1 MEKILKTEL
10 RLITMVMSCE
20 IYALD
25 YWCNVGMGIYSL
37 NQNVSILE
45 EKKTVQLWGKVKSV
59 VLEDDIT
66 RKAYLLSE
74 IEKWDFEPV
83 EKKELI
89 NLFLTTWDAGVDIV
103 EIAKIRRH
111 LIKKTEHRIAH
122 NLIADFQK
130 RLESEDF
137 SLLEACDEFYG
148 NIPYFEQPN
157 IKIITLNENQKIYW
171 NPDKIFETFLE
182 LEQSLREH
190 RLRSDAKSVLKCYL
204 NKEIEFSDEKIKEML
219 SNLGLGLVV
228 LSKI

>member
-1 MEKILKTEL
+1 MENTLKTEL

-45 EKKTVQLWGKVKSV
+45 EKKAVQLWGKVKSV

-89 NLFLTTWDAGVDIV
+89 DFFLATWDAGIDIV
-103 EIAKIRRH
+103 EIAKIRRR

-122 NLIADFQK
+122 NLISDFQK
-130 RLESEDF
+130 RLESDDF
-137 SLLEACDEFYG
+137 SLLDACDEFQG
-148 NIPYFEQPN
+148 NIPYYEQPN
-157 IKIITLNENQKIYW
+157 IKITTLDENQKIYW

-190 RLRSDAKSVLKCYL
+190 RLRNNAKSVLKCYL
-204 NKEIEFSDEKIKEML
+204 NKEIEFSDEKIKEL
-219 SNLGLGLVV
+219 VDNLGLGLVV